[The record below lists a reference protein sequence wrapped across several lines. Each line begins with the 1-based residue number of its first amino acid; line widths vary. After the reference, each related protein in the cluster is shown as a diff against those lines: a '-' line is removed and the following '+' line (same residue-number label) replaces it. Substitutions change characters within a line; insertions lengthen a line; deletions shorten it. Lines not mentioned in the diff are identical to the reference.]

1 MKALK
6 DRDVVCEKILV
17 LELSKDSVDTGSYYY
32 SHHIRAKRPNQAYR
46 LLGLKGEIRL
56 IVGSISEVGRHDE
69 SRME

>member
-1 MKALK
+1 MLEMSK
-6 DRDVVCEKILV
+6 DRL
-17 LELSKDSVDTGSYYY
+17 TPGSHYY

-69 SRME
+69 SRMERRGKEEIKSF